1 MNDFTY
7 PNDGM
12 RQLLEGYRDF
22 YNGNPARKGFCALH
36 AEQIADRQSPHS
48 MVVSCFDSRVCPEA
62 VFNTNDGH
70 ICVHRNM
77 LNQIDKDD
85 FSMVAS
91 LRYAVKN
98 LKVQNIII
106 LGHSDCNA
114 VAKLKHLEE
123 LPPELRAWLDR
134 THTCYRGATLEEA
147 VKNNV
152 ADQLAHLQSVDFV
165 AEAVRGGQL
174 HTEGMYFHIDD
185 GRLER
190 YDAVAR
196 AWRFVPCAARSAE
209 PAR

>member
-1 MNDFTY
+1 MNNL
-7 PNDGM
+7 PNEGM
-12 RQLLEGYRDF
+12 RQLLAGYRNF
-22 YNGNPARKGFCALH
+22 FNGNPVRKGFCALH
-36 AEQIADRQSPHS
+36 AEQIADTQNPHS

-62 VFNTNDGH
+62 IFDTNDGH

-91 LRYAVKN
+91 LRFAVKN
-98 LKVQNIII
+98 LQVQNIVI

-134 THTCYRGATLEEA
+134 THTCYRGDTLEEA

-152 ADQLAHLQSVDFV
+152 LDQLAHLQSIDFV
-165 AEAVRGGQL
+165 AQDVASRGL
-174 HTEGMYFHIDD
+174 KLEGFYFHIDD
-185 GRLER
+185 GRMER
-190 YDAVAR
+190 YN
-196 AWRFVPCAARSAE
+196 AARGEWEFVSTEASD
-209 PAR
+209 AC